1 MSNLNDNL
9 NTWGYDMNSKSI
21 ISIMS
26 TMVNT
31 DKLNQILDTIKIQKE
46 NDDYVLMVNGKNA
59 GIISFDAQVK
69 LKNVVYN
76 VETKSIDFTF
86 ETENGDKTVSV
97 DVSDL
102 VDIYTAGPGLSVDQ
116 NQFFIKIDE
125 STENYISVTENGVKI
140 TGIDEIINNINDKI
154 SQEAEQRSAEDTKLQ
169 QNIEQEAQTA
179 RDAEKKNADNIASVS
194 EKVDNI
200 KEPYEVD
207 LTSLLYAEDTETIS
221 NSIGGI
227 DNLNNT
233 ISENRNIIGTINN
246 GSVSVSIMKL
256 GTTTTLYYILDS
268 VAGYTVNEINIK
280 NDNGTLSRT
289 ITSHSMMTEEMVV
302 DNLTSEQPT
311 LPLSA
316 NQGKVLNDKI
326 VNIGV
331 YSLGNIGSS
340 NNLSSAASA
349 DGVFNNKKNS
359 ILTFTIENEV
369 DVENGIIFNEY
380 TKNSTYQRLY
390 RKSGIF
396 ERTITS
402 VNDDTPFEPIYEPNA
417 FYPGVLIDTQK
428 LFELTKSSSEEDI
441 KTALTF
447 ETTSGRT
454 ILPTAEILDSCLK
467 NGFLLKSNWMPVS
480 VTWNG
485 AAYVLYIV
493 GQNYMLQPNGIYTV
507 AIKITDGK
515 YSVFQNANKFLFAS
529 STDIY
534 DVKEIIDNNN
544 VSATSSIDVMT
555 DKISLLENRL
565 NYLMENTS
573 ETVPDFD
580 GTQEINDLSK
590 SYVISNSNMTNTAEL
605 VAKSIIMN
613 NMQISNDARLKV
625 KAKNIEF
632 DNANIEGR
640 FPKDNGNTV
649 VSVNDS
655 EFISFK
661 GVTFNSDDI
670 YNGIEIGLNSTV
682 LPKNIIF
689 EDCNFEGTFS
699 NNPITI
705 FGTQNNSVITLTNC
719 HFATV
724 SNPLRLSNN
733 SNASGVTVNI
743 VNCSV
748 DKWEE
753 TNKDYQ
759 GFLLLQDYTSKSSD
773 ETLTNNLFGNGKIK
787 VNFVNLM
794 YKDSKILPEN
804 IASVCGTKSDG
815 QVVYAYGDKVGF
827 IGYDETRYPTI
838 TFK

>member
-1 MSNLNDNL
+1 
-9 NTWGYDMNSKSI
+9 
-21 ISIMS
+21 
-26 TMVNT
+26 
-31 DKLNQILDTIKIQKE
+31 
-46 NDDYVLMVNGKNA
+46 
-59 GIISFDAQVK
+59 
-69 LKNVVYN
+69 
-76 VETKSIDFTF
+76 
-86 ETENGDKTVSV
+86 
-97 DVSDL
+97 
-102 VDIYTAGPGLSVDQ
+102 
-116 NQFFIKIDE
+116 
-125 STENYISVTENGVKI
+125 
-140 TGIDEIINNINDKI
+140 
-154 SQEAEQRSAEDTKLQ
+154 
-169 QNIEQEAQTA
+169 
-179 RDAEKKNADNIASVS
+179 
-194 EKVDNI
+194 
-200 KEPYEVD
+200 
-207 LTSLLYAEDTETIS
+207 
-221 NSIGGI
+221 
-227 DNLNNT
+227 
-233 ISENRNIIGTINN
+233 
-246 GSVSVSIMKL
+246 
-256 GTTTTLYYILDS
+256 
-268 VAGYTVNEINIK
+268 
-280 NDNGTLSRT
+280 
-289 ITSHSMMTEEMVV
+289 
-302 DNLTSEQPT
+302 
-311 LPLSA
+311 
-316 NQGKVLNDKI
+316 
-326 VNIGV
+326 
-331 YSLGNIGSS
+331 
-340 NNLSSAASA
+340 
-349 DGVFNNKKNS
+349 
-359 ILTFTIENEV
+359 
-369 DVENGIIFNEY
+369 
-380 TKNSTYQRLY
+380 
-390 RKSGIF
+390 
-396 ERTITS
+396 
-402 VNDDTPFEPIYEPNA
+402 
-417 FYPGVLIDTQK
+417 
-428 LFELTKSSSEEDI
+428 
-441 KTALTF
+441 
-447 ETTSGRT
+447 
-454 ILPTAEILDSCLK
+454 
-467 NGFLLKSNWMPVS
+467 MPVS

-632 DNANIEGR
+632 DNANIEGS

-815 QVVYAYGDKVGF
+815 QVVYAYGDQVGF

>member
-9 NTWGYDMNSKSI
+9 NTWGYDMNNKAI
-21 ISIMS
+21 VSIMS

-31 DKLNQILDTIKIQKE
+31 EQLNQALDTIKVQKE
-46 NDDYVLMVNGKNA
+46 DDDYVLMVNGKNA
-59 GIISFDAQVK
+59 GIISFDSQVK

-102 VDIYTAGPGLSVDQ
+102 VDIYTAGVGLGMEQ
-116 NQFFIKIDE
+116 NQFFVKIDE
-125 STENYISVTENGVKI
+125 STESYISVTENGIKI
-140 TGIDEIINNINDKI
+140 TGIDEIISTINDKI
-154 SQEAEQRSAEDTKLQ
+154 SQETEQRTAEDVKLQ
-169 QNIEQEAQTA
+169 QSIEQEATTA
-179 RDAEKKNADNIASVS
+179 RGAEKKNADDIASVS
-194 EKVDNI
+194 EKVENI
-200 KEPYEVD
+200 KEPYEID
-207 LTSLLYAEDTETIS
+207 LKSLLYAEDSETIS

-246 GSVSVSIMKL
+246 GSVSVSILKL

-280 NDNGTLSRT
+280 NDNGTLSKT
-289 ITSHSMMTEEMVV
+289 IKSHSMMTEEMVV

-326 VNIGV
+326 ANIGV

-340 NNLSSAASA
+340 DNLSSAASA

-359 ILTFTIENEV
+359 ILTFTIENEA
-369 DVENGIIFNEY
+369 DVENGVIFNEY

-402 VNDDTPFEPIYEPNA
+402 VNDDTPFEPINESNV
-417 FYPGVLIDTQK
+417 FYPGVIIDTRK
-428 LFELTKSSSEEDI
+428 LFELTKSSSEEEI
-441 KTALTF
+441 KAALTF
-447 ETTSGRT
+447 KIPSGIS

-515 YSVFQNANKFLFAS
+515 YSVFQNANKFLFTS
-529 STDIY
+529 STDIH

-544 VSATSSIDVMT
+544 VSVTSSIDVMT

-580 GTQEINDLSK
+580 GTQEINDSSK

-613 NMQISNDARLKV
+613 DMQISNDARLKV

-632 DNANIEGR
+632 DNVNIEGS
-640 FPKDNGNTV
+640 FPKNNGNTV

-661 GVTFNSDDI
+661 GITFNSDDI

-682 LPKNIIF
+682 LPKNVIF
-689 EDCNFEGTFS
+689 EDCNFEGTFA

-705 FGTQNNSVITLTNC
+705 FGTQNNSIITLTNC
-719 HFATV
+719 HFAAV

-733 SNASGVTVNI
+733 ANASGVTVNI

-753 TNKDYQ
+753 TNKECI
-759 GFLLLQDYTSKSSD
+759 GFLLLQNYTSKNSG
-773 ETLTNNLFGNGKIK
+773 ETLTNNLFGNEKIK
-787 VNFVNLM
+787 VNFVNLT
-794 YKDSKILPEN
+794 YKGSKILPEDVKT
-804 IASVCGTKSDG
+804 VCGTKSDG
-815 QVVYAYGDKVGF
+815 QVVYAYGDQVGF
-827 IGYDETRYPTI
+827 IDYDEERYPTI